1 MDVQAQLF
9 GFLIDEGVELAI
21 ISLGHVWKPHTEA
34 LIIRTAERIRA
45 LQVDVIAD
53 HHQAALRI
61 IAIDTAGGSRED
73 DCLNAQARENA
84 DGERY
89 FLYGISF
96 VEMHAAL
103 HSGHGD
109 IANLSD
115 DQLAGVA
122 DGCRAREVRDSCVG
136 NFRGVTELV
145 CKISQ
150 PGAEN

>member
-21 ISLGHVWKPHTEA
+21 ISLGHVWEPHTEA

-53 HHQAALRI
+53 HYQAALRI
-61 IAIDTAGGSRED
+61 VAIDTAGGIGED
-73 DCLNAQARENA
+73 DGFNAHARENA

-96 VEMHAAL
+96 VKMHAAL
-103 HSGHGD
+103 HSGYGD

-122 DGCRAREVRDSCVG
+122 DGCRAREVWDVRVG

-145 CKISQ
+145 GKIAQ